1 MLDRRCQRFLL
12 IRKKEP
18 YLMPQCRNRD
28 RGNVVDADDGV
39 FIEPVTH
46 TYWNFGRQP
55 RTVPV
60 IGATATL
67 AVR

>member
-1 MLDRRCQRFLL
+1 
-12 IRKKEP
+12 
-18 YLMPQCRNRD
+18 MPQCRNRD